1 MACITP
7 ITLNRAYI
15 TMDGAHTD
23 IVPCGKC
30 PKCLR
35 KRQNEW
41 VFRLA
46 QEQSI
51 SNSACFL
58 TLTYEDKYLP
68 TSFNGH
74 PTLNPDHLTKFL
86 KRLRKANNSSKTI
99 RYYAVGEYGTKYLR
113 PHYHLIIFNIN
124 QSIIQHYDRIQ
135 NIWGHGT
142 VDIAKSEG
150 ASQRYT
156 LSYIM
161 DSKWE
166 PSQDDDDR
174 HPQFSRK
181 SQKLGSNFLTPQ
193 TIDYYR
199 NRKLDKIIL
208 PGGTFMSMPRYYKS
222 KIFSKNELRKISA
235 QTRKENEMN
244 WDEFINH
251 DFNMEIQ
258 KLNNEIRKH
267 EKIQRLNKKHAF

>member
-1 MACITP
+1 
-7 ITLNRAYI
+7 
-15 TMDGAHTD
+15 MDGAHTD

-46 QEQSI
+46 QEQSV
-51 SNSACFL
+51 SKSAAFI
-58 TLTYEDKYLP
+58 TLTYDDEHLP
-68 TSFNGH
+68 HSFNGH
-74 PTLNPDHLTKFL
+74 PTLKPDHLTKFF

-124 QSIIQHYDRIQ
+124 QSILQHHDRIQ
-135 NIWGHGT
+135 NIWGHGS

-161 DSKWE
+161 DSSWS
-166 PSQDDDDR
+166 PTQDDDDR

-181 SQKLGSNFLTPQ
+181 SQKLGANFLTPE
-193 TIDYYR
+193 TINYYNQR
-199 NRKLDKIIL
+199 ELPAIIL
-208 PGGTFMSMPRYYKS
+208 PGGTFVSMPRYYKN
-222 KIFSKNELRKISA
+222 KIFTKVELRKMA
-235 QTRKENEMN
+235 KDFQTHNELT
-244 WDEFINH
+244 WEEFEKY

-258 KLNNEIRKH
+258 KLNNEYRKD
-267 EKIQRLNKKHAF
+267 EKIKRLNKKHAF